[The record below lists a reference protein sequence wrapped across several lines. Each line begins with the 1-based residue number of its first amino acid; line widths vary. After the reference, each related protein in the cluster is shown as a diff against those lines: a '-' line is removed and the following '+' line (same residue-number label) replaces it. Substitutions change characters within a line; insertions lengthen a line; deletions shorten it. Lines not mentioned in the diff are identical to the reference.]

1 MVYSLFVWNIPVL
14 LFEVDNRN
22 NKAIEG
28 MGRNTTHSSIVSL
41 EATTAVNFD
50 SPQNS
55 KGITL
60 SFSRI
65 PEIDSGKKVL
75 HTGYFLLK
83 QDRVF

>member
-1 MVYSLFVWNIPVL
+1 MVYSLFAWNIRVL

-41 EATTAVNFD
+41 EATAVSFD

-55 KGITL
+55 KRITL

-75 HTGYFLLK
+75 HTGYFLPK